1 MATDYMR
8 AMLDELMGSGGGNDD
23 GGEVSTK
30 FKGRDVCRSFLLKCC
45 PHEILNATRGDL
57 GECRLSHNIAYRSD
71 YDRARQKDPTL
82 FFEFDVSLILA
93 MDHNTRQR

>member
-8 AMLDELMGSGGGNDD
+8 AMLDELMGSGGGNDGDD
-23 GGEVSTK
+23 GAVSTK

-82 FFEFDVSLILA
+82 FFEFDSHDLSHDTPVV
-93 MDHNTRQR
+93 

>member
-23 GGEVSTK
+23 GGEGKNIQLWHTIMVFGGVNRFYSVSTK

-45 PHEILNATRGDL
+45 PHEILNAT
-57 GECRLSHNIAYRSD
+57 
-71 YDRARQKDPTL
+71 
-82 FFEFDVSLILA
+82 VSTKIS
-93 MDHNTRQR
+93 